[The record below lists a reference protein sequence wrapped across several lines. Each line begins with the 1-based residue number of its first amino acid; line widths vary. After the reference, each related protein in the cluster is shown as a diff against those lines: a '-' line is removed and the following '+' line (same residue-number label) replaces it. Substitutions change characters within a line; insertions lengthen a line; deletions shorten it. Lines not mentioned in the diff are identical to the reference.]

1 MTSNNPTSHPTKALR
16 KISFIDR
23 VIANADQV
31 LQTLNKNTVQADRPS
46 PARQQPEAELSDKD
60 RKHIAGLM
68 RINHSGEVCAQ
79 ALYQGQ
85 ALTARDQQV
94 RAAMAHSA
102 KEEIDHL
109 AWCEERINDFGSH
122 TSHLNPLW
130 YAMSFGIGA
139 VAGAIGDKVSLGFVA
154 ATEDQV
160 CEHLEQH
167 LNQIPEQDKKS
178 RAIIEQML
186 KDEAEHAEV
195 AIEQGGLHFP
205 QPIKKAMTLVSHV
218 MTKATYRV

>member
-1 MTSNNPTSHPTKALR
+1 MTSNNPASHHAKPLR
-16 KISFIDR
+16 KISLIDNI
-23 VIANADQV
+23 IANADQV
-31 LQTLNKNTVQADRPS
+31 LQTLNKNTVKPDRQS
-46 PARQQPEAELSDKD
+46 PAKQQPETELSEQEK
-60 RKHIAGLM
+60 KHIAGLM
-68 RINHSGEVCAQ
+68 RINHAGEVCAQ

-85 ALTARDQQV
+85 ALTARNEQV

-139 VAGAIGDKVSLGFVA
+139 IAGAIGDKVSLGFVA

-167 LNQIPEQDKKS
+167 LTQIPHKDKKS

-205 QPIKKAMTLVSHV
+205 QPVKKAMTFVSHV
-218 MTKATYRV
+218 MTKATYKI